1 MLVTLKLFDFIIFKY
16 GAQCNQLIILD
27 IIEKLKAILLG
38 APVTASGGEWK
49 QVCSVV
55 GGRVINGYCET
66 DWLLRLEN

>member
-1 MLVTLKLFDFIIFKY
+1 MQSIIQDNIKNLILSRRELLFKS
-16 GAQCNQLIILD
+16 

-38 APVTASGGEWK
+38 APVTANGGEWK